1 MPINSVCTQSLC
13 PPLGPSGAIRRI
25 WNTQGTDWIN
35 LVWVPPS
42 SYYRNGII
50 IKYVI
55 DLSLSDDVIVDVEN
69 PAFNTPNT
77 VNYNIT
83 GLSPGT
89 TYTLRVAA
97 ATVNGTG
104 PYSYR
109 RRIKTVETGKK
120 YGKYM
125 HRDNMKKYYKIN
137 KNLHTVP
144 F

>member
-1 MPINSVCTQSLC
+1 MPINSVCTQSLR
-13 PPLGPSGAIRRI
+13 PSLGPSGAIRRI
-25 WNTQGTDWIN
+25 WSTQGSDWIN

-50 IKYVI
+50 IKYII

-77 VNYNIT
+77 MNYNIT

-89 TYTLRVAA
+89 IYALRMAA

-109 RRIKTVETGKK
+109 RRIKTVETGKN
-120 YGKYM
+120 YE
-125 HRDNMKKYYKIN
+125 
-137 KNLHTVP
+137 
-144 F
+144 